1 MGRKKTYNAICGKA
15 ESGPKSHGSMKTVS
29 VGSLDR
35 INKNDLEAEFE
46 KESVLSRNG
55 SKKLSRPSGGG
66 RASGIELLRVLCM
79 FCIIMSHYL
88 MHGIEVVSDNSPCW
102 SLFVYPL
109 AYIANNVFFLIT
121 GWFLLKT
128 KFSFKKLVS
137 LVLHILTVNY
147 LILLV
152 NLVVFGERSLANIVK
167 QIFPITSNLNW
178 FLSIYVFIYAIGPF
192 LKCMVIFLRARRK
205 MYNALVVVL
214 LFFYS
219 ILGFITPLNVYA
231 STLMQGVVI
240 VLLGSW
246 LELYKEKVRTFH
258 PAILAISGYALV
270 ILFTLCLM
278 IAARFIPALSDLC
291 AHFCSNNCPFIIL
304 SAVGLLLCFSNLNFH
319 SKAVNLVASSVMT
332 TYLIHDNGQFSNHV
346 WLDIMKVQNH
356 LSAIC
361 PYMFIC
367 ALVILGGCFV
377 IDQIIK
383 HTVQPLILRV
393 LNKPIGYMSR
403 RLDELGIPY

>member
-1 MGRKKTYNAICGKA
+1 
-15 ESGPKSHGSMKTVS
+15 
-29 VGSLDR
+29 
-35 INKNDLEAEFE
+35 
-46 KESVLSRNG
+46 
-55 SKKLSRPSGGG
+55 
-66 RASGIELLRVLCM
+66 
-79 FCIIMSHYL
+79 

-192 LKCMVIFLRARRK
+192 LKCMVIFFRARRK

-278 IAARFIPALSDLC
+278 IAARFIPALSDLG

-332 TYLIHDNGQFSNHV
+332 TYLIHYNGQFSNHV